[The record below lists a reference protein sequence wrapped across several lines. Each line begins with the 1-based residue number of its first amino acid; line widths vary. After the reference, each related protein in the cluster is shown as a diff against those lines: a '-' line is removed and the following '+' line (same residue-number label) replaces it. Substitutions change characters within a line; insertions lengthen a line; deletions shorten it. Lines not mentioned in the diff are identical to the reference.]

1 MFSYYL
7 KLALQNL
14 RRHVWVTVWARALRG
29 EHFTGRSSARRTVSR
44 IELVNS

>member
-14 RRHVWVTVWARALRG
+14 RRNVWVTALARALRG
-29 EHFTGRSSARRTVSR
+29 EHFTGRSGARRTVSR
-44 IELVNS
+44 IESVNS